1 MTEDDGKNQGVD
13 LGEFLEFYLLDSQ
26 EQIEKLGAGLLQLEK
41 EGGNIGLINDLF
53 RSAHSLKGASGTMG
67 FTPIVAMTHA
77 AEDLLDRLRQGKI
90 DVSLEMI
97 DILLAV
103 TDRVKAM
110 LAQVEQRLEI
120 TLGYE
125 DLVSSMKALVSSQ
138 IPAAPVTPQL
148 VTKNQKVV
156 DNDFVPLNF
165 SLDPSESAKLN
176 NAQIMGYSVYQV
188 DVKLAPNTLMKAV
201 RAVMATQRLE
211 RMGTVIKLF
220 PSIEE
225 LETGN
230 LEGFSFLVLCD
241 EPVEEIKRELL
252 EISELSDVV
261 AHLYPDGIG
270 GGEERAKDTKNA
282 VEKPVLELDPKL
294 DLKPSPKPSPKPGL
308 KPDLE
313 SDLKPDP
320 KLDLKS
326 DLKSDPKLDLSL
338 NVVTAENTFKPV
350 PTKKAV
356 FESKGAASESV
367 IPTEGAA
374 NGEGNT
380 QVHTIRVD
388 TARMDNLINLVGEM
402 VITRTRLVQI
412 GLDLKTQYQ
421 TDNMVNSLNEANV
434 YLGRLMNDLQESV
447 MRLRMVAIGT
457 VFSRFPRLVR
467 DLAKKTGKEIELVLK
482 GEDTELDK
490 TVVEVIG
497 DPLMHLIRNSVDH
510 GIESPKERRAAGKT
524 ELGTVTLDA
533 YHEGNHIAI
542 LISDDGAGL
551 PLEKIRN
558 IAVSKGLIGEKEELS
573 ERDIANL
580 IFLPGFSTADKVTDI
595 SGRGVGMDVV
605 KKALN
610 NLGGMVDIATRQ
622 GQGTTFTIRLPLTL
636 AIIQALLVEVGEEI
650 YAVPLSSV
658 LETLLVNRTDIKTVG
673 GLPMVQLRG
682 NTLPLI
688 SLQEK
693 FGLPAPEIVSNE
705 VFVVV
710 VGFGDKALGL
720 IVDELRGQQE
730 VVIKSLGD
738 FLNNLPGIAGATILG
753 DGKVTLILDIGS
765 LIQDVL
771 VMRKN

>member
-1 MTEDDGKNQGVD
+1 MGQDDNINLGVD

-26 EQIEKLGAGLLQLEK
+26 EQIDRLGAGLLQLEK

-77 AEDLLDRLRQGKI
+77 AEDLLDNLRQGKM

-97 DILLAV
+97 DVLLAV

-110 LAQVEQRLEI
+110 LTQVELRQEI
-120 TLGYE
+120 TVGFE
-125 DLVSSMKALVSSQ
+125 DLVSSMRGVLAGEKPVAVVSPQ
-138 IPAAPVTPQL
+138 IIPVTEEVAL
-148 VTKNQKVV
+148 EN
-156 DNDFVPLNF
+156 FVALDF
-165 SLDPSESAKLN
+165 SLTQFESEKVN
-176 NAQIMGYSVYQV
+176 NAQLMGHGIYQV
-188 DVKLAPNTLMKAV
+188 EVQLESGTLMKAV
-201 RAVMATQRLE
+201 RAVMVTQRLE
-211 RMGTVIKLF
+211 GMGTVVKLL
-220 PSIEE
+220 PSIED
-225 LETGN
+225 LEVGN
-230 LEGFSFLVLCD
+230 AEGFALLVISD
-241 EPVEEIKRELL
+241 ELSGEMQREVLG
-252 EISELSDVV
+252 ISEVEAVMIHSYPV
-261 AHLYPDGIG
+261 ADLLIEVESIRPEVSADLVM
-270 GGEERAKDTKNA
+270 EE
-282 VEKPVLELDPKL
+282 
-294 DLKPSPKPSPKPGL
+294 KPSPSSFQPSPVV
-308 KPDLE
+308 E
-313 SDLKPDP
+313 P
-320 KLDLKS
+320 KGTGIGA
-326 DLKSDPKLDLSL
+326 PAP
-338 NVVTAENTFKPV
+338 VTE
-350 PTKKAV
+350 
-356 FESKGAASESV
+356 
-367 IPTEGAA
+367 AA

-388 TARMDNLINLVGEM
+388 TVRMDNLINLVGEM

-412 GLDLKTQYQ
+412 GLDLKAQYRM
-421 TDNMVNSLNEANV
+421 DNMVNNLNEANV

-457 VFSRFPRLVR
+457 VFGRFPRLVR
-467 DLAKKTGKEIELVLK
+467 DLAKKTGKEIDLVLK

-497 DPLMHLIRNSVDH
+497 DPLMHLIRNAVDH
-510 GIESPKERRAAGKT
+510 GIESPEVRREAGKP
-524 ELGTVTLDA
+524 EVGTITLDA

-551 PLEKIRN
+551 PLDKIRN
-558 IAVSKGLIGEKEELS
+558 IAVAKGLIGESEELS
-573 ERDIANL
+573 ERDISNL
-580 IFLPGFSTADKVTDI
+580 IFLPGFSTADTVTDI

-610 NLGGMVDIATRQ
+610 NLGGMVEITTRK
-622 GQGTTFTIRLPLTL
+622 GKGSTFTIRLPLTL

-658 LETLLVNRTDIKTVG
+658 LETLLVNRVEIKTVG

-693 FGLPAPEIVSNE
+693 FGLPAPETVSSE

-771 VMRKN
+771 VTRKA

>member
-1 MTEDDGKNQGVD
+1 MSEDDDKNMEVD
-13 LGEFLEFYLLDSQ
+13 LGEFLEFYLLDSS
-26 EQIEKLGAGLLQLEK
+26 EQIERLGAGLLQLEK

-67 FTPIVAMTHA
+67 FTPIVALTHV

-90 DVSLEMI
+90 DVSVEMI
-97 DILLAV
+97 DILLTV

-110 LAQVEQRLEI
+110 LSQVEQHEEI
-120 TLGYE
+120 SLGSE
-125 DLVSSMKALVSSQ
+125 DLVTSMKALLNGET
-138 IPAAPVTPQL
+138 PVQEEA
-148 VTKNQKVV
+148 VIAK
-156 DNDFVPLNF
+156 FVPLSF
-165 SLDPSESAKLN
+165 SLTEAEGGKLN
-176 NAQIMGYSVYQV
+176 DARMMGHGIYQV
-188 DVKLAPNTLMKAV
+188 DVKLEPGTLMKAV

-211 RMGTVIKLF
+211 AMGTVIKLL
-220 PSIEE
+220 PSVED
-225 LETGN
+225 LEVGDA
-230 LEGFSFLVLCD
+230 EGFSLLVLCD
-241 EPVEEIKRELL
+241 EPVEEIQRELL
-252 EISELSDVV
+252 EISELVEVV
-261 AHLYPDGIG
+261 IHPYTD
-270 GGEERAKDTKNA
+270 
-282 VEKPVLELDPKL
+282 
-294 DLKPSPKPSPKPGL
+294 
-308 KPDLE
+308 
-313 SDLKPDP
+313 
-320 KLDLKS
+320 
-326 DLKSDPKLDLSL
+326 
-338 NVVTAENTFKPV
+338 
-350 PTKKAV
+350 
-356 FESKGAASESV
+356 
-367 IPTEGAA
+367 TEGVVNKPEISNKPLSNQEIDVEVKAA
-374 NGEGNT
+374 VSVSTDPAPQAVAGESNT

-388 TARMDNLINLVGEM
+388 TVRMDNLINLVGEM

-412 GLDLKTQYQ
+412 GLDLKAQYSMD
-421 TDNMVNSLNEANV
+421 TMVNNLNDANL

-447 MRLRMVAIGT
+447 MRLRMVGIGT
-457 VFSRFPRLVR
+457 VFNRFPRLVR

-510 GIESPKERRAAGKT
+510 GIESPEVRRASGKP
-524 ELGTVTLDA
+524 ELGTITLDA

-551 PLEKIRN
+551 DLDKIRS

-573 ERDIANL
+573 ESDISNL
-580 IFLPGFSTADKVTDI
+580 IFLPGFSTAEKVTDI

-610 NLGGMVDIATRQ
+610 NLGGIVDIMTRK
-622 GQGTTFTIRLPLTL
+622 GKGTTFTIRLPLTL
-636 AIIQALLVEVGEEI
+636 AIIQALLVEVREEI

-658 LETLLVNRTDIKTVG
+658 LETLLVNRKDIKTVG
-673 GLPMVQLRG
+673 RLPMVQLRG

-693 FGLPAPEIVSNE
+693 FDLPTPETISSE
-705 VFVVV
+705 VYVVV

-738 FLNNLPGIAGATILG
+738 GLSNLPGIAGATILG

-765 LIQDVL
+765 LIQEVL
-771 VMRKN
+771 VTGKKEDKTNGGRTISHL

>member
-1 MTEDDGKNQGVD
+1 MSQDGDQNQGVD
-13 LGEFLEFYLLDSQ
+13 LEEFLEFYLLDSQ
-26 EQIEKLGAGLLQLEK
+26 EQIERLGSGLLQLEK

-67 FTPIVAMTHA
+67 FTPIVALTHA

-90 DVSLEMI
+90 EVSLEMI

-110 LAQVEQRLEI
+110 LAQVGQRQEI
-120 TLGYE
+120 TIGFE
-125 DLVSSMKALVSSQ
+125 DLVSSMRLLLNREEPDVSATDYAVQ
-138 IPAAPVTPQL
+138 EEVL
-148 VTKNQKVV
+148 ENY
-156 DNDFVPLNF
+156 VPLDF
-165 SLDPSESAKLN
+165 SLTQPEREKVNDGSSL
-176 NAQIMGYSVYQV
+176 GRGVYQV
-188 DVKLAPNTLMKAV
+188 DITLEPNTLMKAV
-201 RAVMATQRLE
+201 RAVMATQRIE
-211 RMGTVIKLF
+211 GMGTVIKLL
-220 PSIEE
+220 PSVEE

-230 LEGFSFLVLCD
+230 AESFSMLIICD
-241 EPVEEIKRELL
+241 ESKKEIQRELL
-252 EISELSDVV
+252 EISELVDVFV
-261 AHLYPDGIG
+261 HPYLNIEGI
-270 GGEERAKDTKNA
+270 E
-282 VEKPVLELDPKL
+282 ELDKTINVIDNVL
-294 DLKPSPKPSPKPGL
+294 AEEKMKP
-308 KPDLE
+308 
-313 SDLKPDP
+313 
-320 KLDLKS
+320 
-326 DLKSDPKLDLSL
+326 LSI
-338 NVVTAENTFKPV
+338 P
-350 PTKKAV
+350 KAV
-356 FESKGAASESV
+356 VVPKESGKALSAPNIEA
-367 IPTEGAA
+367 P

-412 GLDLKTQYQ
+412 GLDLKGQYS
-421 TDNMVNSLNEANV
+421 TDGMVNNLNEANV

-457 VFSRFPRLVR
+457 VFNRFPRLVR
-467 DLAKKTGKEIELVLK
+467 DLAKKTGKEIELILK

-510 GIESPKERRAAGKT
+510 GIESPAERREAGKSDF
-524 ELGTVTLDA
+524 GTITLNA

-551 PLEKIRN
+551 DLDKIRQ
-558 IAVSKGLIGEKEELS
+558 IAVSKSLIGEREELS

-580 IFLPGFSTADKVTDI
+580 IFLPGFSTADVVTDI

-610 NLGGMVDIATRQ
+610 SLGGMVDITTRK
-622 GQGTTFTIRLPLTL
+622 GKGSTFTIRLPLTL
-636 AIIQALLVEVGEEI
+636 AIIQALLVEVGQEI

-658 LETLLVNRTDIKTVG
+658 LETLLVNREDIKTVG

-693 FGLPAPEIVSNE
+693 FDLPTPETESSE

-738 FLNNLPGIAGATILG
+738 LLNNLPGIAGATILG

-771 VMRKN
+771 VTRRA

>member
-1 MTEDDGKNQGVD
+1 MKQDDDNNMGVD
-13 LGEFLEFYLLDSQ
+13 LGEFLEFYLLDSS
-26 EQIEKLGAGLLQLEK
+26 EQIERLGAGLLQLEK

-110 LAQVEQRLEI
+110 LSQVEQRQEI
-120 TLGYE
+120 SLGYE
-125 DLVSSMKALVSSQ
+125 DLVISLKGLINGDKPVVLDNSQ
-138 IPAAPVTPQL
+138 SVQSEEPEIAP
-148 VTKNQKVV
+148 
-156 DNDFVPLNF
+156 FVQLNF
-165 SLDPSESAKLN
+165 SLTEIECEKVNDAHM
-176 NAQIMGYSVYQV
+176 MGHGIYQV
-188 DVKLAPNTLMKAV
+188 DVKLESGTLMKAV
-201 RAVMATQRLE
+201 RAVMTTQRLE
-211 RMGTVIKLF
+211 GMGSVVKVL
-220 PSIEE
+220 PSLEE
-225 LETGN
+225 LEAGDA
-230 LEGFSFLVLCD
+230 ESFSLLLLSD
-241 EPVEEIKRELL
+241 EPGEEIRREVL
-252 EISELSDVV
+252 EISELVEVTLHPYMAEGWASEGMTKGGTEGVV
-261 AHLYPDGIG
+261 APFIEQPGIPTNG
-270 GGEERAKDTKNA
+270 NINA
-282 VEKPVLELDPKL
+282 VTETK
-294 DLKPSPKPSPKPGL
+294 KPS
-308 KPDLE
+308 
-313 SDLKPDP
+313 
-320 KLDLKS
+320 
-326 DLKSDPKLDLSL
+326 
-338 NVVTAENTFKPV
+338 TAT
-350 PTKKAV
+350 TTT
-356 FESKGAASESV
+356 ASEVAS
-367 IPTEGAA
+367 
-374 NGEGNT
+374 GEGNT

-388 TARMDNLINLVGEM
+388 TVRMDNLINLVGEM

-412 GLDLKTQYQ
+412 GLDLKAQYSS
-421 TDNMVNSLNEANV
+421 DNMVNNLNEANV

-467 DLAKKTGKEIELVLK
+467 DLAKKTGKEIDLVLK

-510 GIESPKERRAAGKT
+510 GIESPEARRASGKMD
-524 ELGTVTLDA
+524 LGTITLDA

-542 LISDDGAGL
+542 VISDNGAGL
-551 PLEKIRN
+551 DLDKIRN
-558 IAVSKGLIGEKEELS
+558 IAVSKGLVGEKEELS

-610 NLGGMVDIATRQ
+610 NLGGIVDITTRK

-658 LETLLVNRTDIKTVG
+658 LETLLVDRVDIKTVG

-693 FGLPAPEIVSNE
+693 FGLPTPETASSE

-710 VGFGDKALGL
+710 VGLGDKALGL

-730 VVIKSLGD
+730 VVIKSLGE

-771 VMRKN
+771 VTR

>member
-1 MTEDDGKNQGVD
+1 MSQDDNINLGVD

-26 EQIEKLGAGLLQLEK
+26 EQIDRLGAGLLQLEK

-77 AEDLLDRLRQGKI
+77 AEDLLDNLRQGKM

-97 DILLAV
+97 DVLLAV

-110 LAQVEQRLEI
+110 LAQVELRQEI
-120 TLGYE
+120 TVGFE
-125 DLVSSMKALVSSQ
+125 DLVSTMRGVLAGEEPVLAVNTQ
-138 IPAAPVTPQL
+138 VIPVTEETAL
-148 VTKNQKVV
+148 ENFIAI
-156 DNDFVPLNF
+156 DF
-165 SLDPSESAKLN
+165 SLTQFEREKVNDALL
-176 NAQIMGYSVYQV
+176 MGHGVYQV
-188 DVKLAPNTLMKAV
+188 EVQLASGTLMKAV
-201 RAVMATQRLE
+201 RAVMVTQRLE
-211 RMGTVIKLF
+211 GMGTVVKLL
-220 PSIEE
+220 PSIED
-225 LETGN
+225 LEVGN
-230 LEGFSFLVLCD
+230 AEGFALLVISD
-241 EPVEEIKRELL
+241 EVSGEMQREVLGISEVEAVVIHSYPVADLLIEVPPIRSEVRVDLVVEEQPSPASFQSSPEVEPK
-252 EISELSDVV
+252 
-261 AHLYPDGIG
+261 GIG
-270 GGEERAKDTKNA
+270 
-282 VEKPVLELDPKL
+282 
-294 DLKPSPKPSPKPGL
+294 PGT
-308 KPDLE
+308 PA
-313 SDLKPDP
+313 S
-320 KLDLKS
+320 
-326 DLKSDPKLDLSL
+326 
-338 NVVTAENTFKPV
+338 VTE
-350 PTKKAV
+350 
-356 FESKGAASESV
+356 AA
-367 IPTEGAA
+367 T
-374 NGEGNT
+374 GEGNT

-388 TARMDNLINLVGEM
+388 TVRMDNLINLVGEM

-412 GLDLKTQYQ
+412 GLDLKAQYRM
-421 TDNMVNSLNEANV
+421 DNMVNNLNEANV

-457 VFSRFPRLVR
+457 VFGRFPRLVR
-467 DLAKKTGKEIELVLK
+467 DLAKKTGKEIDLVLK

-497 DPLMHLIRNSVDH
+497 DPLMHLIRNAVDH
-510 GIESPKERRAAGKT
+510 GIESPEVRREAGKP
-524 ELGTVTLDA
+524 EVGTITLDA

-551 PLEKIRN
+551 PLDKIRN
-558 IAVSKGLIGEKEELS
+558 IAVAKGLIGESEELS
-573 ERDIANL
+573 ERDISNL
-580 IFLPGFSTADKVTDI
+580 IFLPGFSTADTVTDI

-610 NLGGMVDIATRQ
+610 NLGGMVDITTRK
-622 GQGTTFTIRLPLTL
+622 GKGSTFTIRLPLTL

-658 LETLLVNRTDIKTVG
+658 LETLLVNRAEIKTVG

-682 NTLPLI
+682 KTLPLI

-693 FGLPAPEIVSNE
+693 FGLPAPETVSSE

-771 VMRKN
+771 VTRKA

>member
-1 MTEDDGKNQGVD
+1 MSQDDDKTMGVD

-26 EQIEKLGAGLLQLEK
+26 EQIERLGAGLLQLEK

-90 DVSLEMI
+90 EVSLEMI

-110 LAQVEQRLEI
+110 LSQVEQRQEI
-120 TLGYE
+120 TIGFE
-125 DLVSSMKALVSSQ
+125 DLVSSMRSVLNGEKPVVLENLQPNLEGPGQAAATLV
-138 IPAAPVTPQL
+138 
-148 VTKNQKVV
+148 N
-156 DNDFVPLNF
+156 FVQLNF
-165 SLDPSESAKLN
+165 SLTQSEGEKLN
-176 NAQIMGYSVYQV
+176 DAHMMGHGVYQV
-188 DVKLAPNTLMKAV
+188 DVKLEAGTLMKAV

-211 RMGTVIKLF
+211 GMGSVVKIL
-220 PSIEE
+220 PSLEE
-225 LETGN
+225 LEAGDG
-230 LEGFSFLVLCD
+230 EGFSLLVLSD
-241 EPVEEIKRELL
+241 EPSEEIRREVL
-252 EISELSDVV
+252 EISELAEVLIHPYLGGVGAAEGSTKEGTEVVEATDVEPEIIIKPLSTPKIVVEPKAV
-261 AHLYPDGIG
+261 ASVSTAPVIEAV
-270 GGEERAKDTKNA
+270 GGE
-282 VEKPVLELDPKL
+282 
-294 DLKPSPKPSPKPGL
+294 S
-308 KPDLE
+308 
-313 SDLKPDP
+313 
-320 KLDLKS
+320 
-326 DLKSDPKLDLSL
+326 
-338 NVVTAENTFKPV
+338 
-350 PTKKAV
+350 
-356 FESKGAASESV
+356 
-367 IPTEGAA
+367 
-374 NGEGNT
+374 NT

-388 TARMDNLINLVGEM
+388 TVRMDNLINLVGEM

-412 GLDLKTQYQ
+412 GLDLKAQYQ
-421 TDNMVNSLNEANV
+421 MDGMVNNLNEANV

-457 VFSRFPRLVR
+457 VFNRFPRLVR

-510 GIESPKERRAAGKT
+510 GIESPEERRASGKAK
-524 ELGTVTLDA
+524 LGTITLDA

-551 PLEKIRN
+551 DLDKIRS
-558 IAVSKGLIGEKEELS
+558 IAVSKGLVGAREELS
-573 ERDIANL
+573 ESDISNL
-580 IFLPGFSTADKVTDI
+580 IFLPGFSTAEKVTDI

-610 NLGGMVDIATRQ
+610 NLGGMVDITTRK
-622 GQGTTFTIRLPLTL
+622 GKGTTFTIRLPLTL

-658 LETLLVNRTDIKTVG
+658 LETLLVDRTDIKTVG

-693 FGLPAPEIVSNE
+693 FDLPAPETASEE

-771 VMRKN
+771 VTNSKFDVRGS

>member
-1 MTEDDGKNQGVD
+1 MTQDDDNKQGVE

-26 EQIEKLGAGLLQLEK
+26 EQIERLGAGLLQLEK
-41 EGGNIGLINDLF
+41 EGENIGLINDLF

-67 FTPIVAMTHA
+67 FTPIVSLTHA
-77 AEDLLDRLRQGKI
+77 AEDLLDRLRQGQLE
-90 DVSLEMI
+90 VSLEMI

-110 LAQVEQRLEI
+110 LSQVEQHQDI
-120 TLGYE
+120 TIGFK
-125 DLVSSMKALVSSQ
+125 DLVSSIRSLLSGEKAESVKTAQ
-138 IPAAPVTPQL
+138 PVQ
-148 VTKNQKVV
+148 VEAEVAEQ
-156 DNDFVPLNF
+156 FVPRDFLLSQDEREKLDNAF
-165 SLDPSESAKLN
+165 S
-176 NAQIMGYSVYQV
+176 MGRTVYQV
-188 DVKLAPNTLMKAV
+188 DVTLEPNTLMKAV
-201 RAVMATQRLE
+201 RAVMATQRIE
-211 RMGTVIKLF
+211 SMGSVIKLL

-225 LETGN
+225 LEAGN
-230 LEGFSFLVLCD
+230 ANNFSMLILSD
-241 EPVEEIKRELL
+241 ESGDEIKRDLL
-252 EISELSDVV
+252 EISELVDVQV
-261 AHLYPDGIG
+261 RLYP
-270 GGEERAKDTKNA
+270 
-282 VEKPVLELDPKL
+282 
-294 DLKPSPKPSPKPGL
+294 
-308 KPDLE
+308 
-313 SDLKPDP
+313 
-320 KLDLKS
+320 
-326 DLKSDPKLDLSL
+326 
-338 NVVTAENTFKPV
+338 
-350 PTKKAV
+350 
-356 FESKGAASESV
+356 
-367 IPTEGAA
+367 
-374 NGEGNT
+374 NGEGVKEKVSDLDAVQIEEKIEPALKQEDIGTPKKGPLKAAAPPAAINT
-380 QVHTIRVD
+380 GEGNNQVHTIRVD
-388 TARMDNLINLVGEM
+388 TVRMDNLINLVGEM

-412 GLDLKTQYQ
+412 GLDLKTQYSS
-421 TDNMVNSLNEANV
+421 DSMVNSLNEANV

-457 VFSRFPRLVR
+457 VFNRFPRLIR
-467 DLAKKTGKEIELVLK
+467 DLAKKTKKEINLVLK

-510 GIESPKERRAAGKT
+510 GIESPEERRKAGKPET
-524 ELGTVTLDA
+524 GTITLNA

-551 PLEKIRN
+551 DLEKIHK
-558 IAVSKGLIGEKEELS
+558 IAISKGLVGEREELS

-580 IFLPGFSTADKVTDI
+580 IFLPGFSTAEKVTDI

-610 NLGGMVDIATRQ
+610 NLGGMVDITTRR
-622 GQGTTFTIRLPLTL
+622 GKGSTFTIRLPLTL
-636 AIIQALLVEVGEEI
+636 AIIQALLVEVSQEI

-658 LETLLVNRTDIKTVG
+658 LETLLVSREDIKTVG

-693 FGLPAPEIVSNE
+693 FELPASEAENNE

-771 VMRKN
+771 VTRRSS

>member
-1 MTEDDGKNQGVD
+1 MSQDEDNKRGVD
-13 LGEFLEFYLLDSQ
+13 LGEFLEFYLLDSS
-26 EQIEKLGAGLLQLEK
+26 EQIERLGAGLLQLEK

-67 FTPIVAMTHA
+67 FTPIVVMTHA

-103 TDRVKAM
+103 TDRVKVM
-110 LAQVEQRLEI
+110 LSQVEQRQEI
-120 TLGYE
+120 AVGYE
-125 DLVSSMKALVSSQ
+125 DLVSSMRVLLNGEE
-138 IPAAPVTPQL
+138 P
-148 VTKNQKVV
+148 NQEEDAMAK
-156 DNDFVPLNF
+156 FVPLNF
-165 SLDPSESAKLN
+165 SLTQIEGEKLDD
-176 NAQIMGYSVYQV
+176 AYMMGHSVYQV
-188 DVKLAPNTLMKAV
+188 DIKFAQGTLMKAV
-201 RAVMATQRLE
+201 RAMMATQRIEGMGSVVKILPSLE
-211 RMGTVIKLF
+211 D
-220 PSIEE
+220 
-225 LETGN
+225 LEAGDA
-230 LEGFSFLVLCD
+230 EGFSLLVLSD
-241 EPVEEIKRELL
+241 EPSEEIRREIL
-252 EISELSDVV
+252 EVSELVEVNVHSYLIGEGVGEEAATNESITTEEIVNVV
-261 AHLYPDGIG
+261 TESKIIKPPSHQKIAVEPKTAVSVSPAPVTEAG
-270 GGEERAKDTKNA
+270 GGE
-282 VEKPVLELDPKL
+282 
-294 DLKPSPKPSPKPGL
+294 S
-308 KPDLE
+308 
-313 SDLKPDP
+313 
-320 KLDLKS
+320 
-326 DLKSDPKLDLSL
+326 
-338 NVVTAENTFKPV
+338 
-350 PTKKAV
+350 
-356 FESKGAASESV
+356 
-367 IPTEGAA
+367 
-374 NGEGNT
+374 NT

-388 TARMDNLINLVGEM
+388 TVRMDNLINLVGEM

-412 GLDLKTQYQ
+412 GLDLKAQYPV
-421 TDNMVNSLNEANV
+421 DDMVSNLNEANV

-482 GEDTELDK
+482 GEETELDK

-510 GIESPKERRAAGKT
+510 GIESSEERCASGKP
-524 ELGTVTLDA
+524 ELGTITLNA
-533 YHEGNHIAI
+533 YHDGNHIAI

-551 PLEKIRN
+551 DLVKIRN
-558 IAVSKGLIGEKEELS
+558 LAVTRGLIGEKEELS
-573 ERDIANL
+573 DNDIAHL
-580 IFLPGFSTADKVTDI
+580 IFLPGFSTAEEVTDI

-610 NLGGMVDIATRQ
+610 NLGGMVDIKTRK
-622 GQGTTFTIRLPLTL
+622 GKGTTFTIRLPLTL
-636 AIIQALLVEVGEEI
+636 AIIQALLVEVREEI

-658 LETLLVNRTDIKTVG
+658 LETLLVNRDEIKTVG

-693 FGLPAPEIVSNE
+693 FGLPASETAGSE

-771 VMRKN
+771 VTR

>member
-1 MTEDDGKNQGVD
+1 LSQNDNYNQGVD
-13 LGEFLEFYLLDSQ
+13 LGEFVEFYLLDSQ
-26 EQIEKLGAGLLQLEK
+26 EQIEKLGAGLLQLER

-67 FTPIVAMTHA
+67 FTPIVALTHA
-77 AEDLLDRLRQGKI
+77 AEDLLDHLRQGKM

-110 LAQVEQRLEI
+110 LAQVEQRQEI
-120 TLGYE
+120 SIEFE
-125 DLVSSMKALVSSQ
+125 DLASSMRGLLNGDK
-138 IPAAPVTPQL
+138 PVEANVANVANEAQVL
-148 VTKNQKVV
+148 QAEAEEVV
-156 DNDFVPLNF
+156 KFVPINF
-165 SLDPSESAKLN
+165 DLTPSEREKVSD
-176 NAQIMGYSVYQV
+176 AQSLGHGVYQV
-188 DVKLAPNTLMKAV
+188 DVKLGPNTLMKAV

-211 RMGTVIKLF
+211 GMGSVIKLF
-220 PSIEE
+220 PSVEDLEVGNSEE
-225 LETGN
+225 
-230 LEGFSFLVLCD
+230 FFMLVLCD
-241 EPVEEIKRELL
+241 ESRDEIQRELL
-252 EISELSDVV
+252 EISELVDVIVHPYPNVVGIEADVV
-261 AHLYPDGIG
+261 
-270 GGEERAKDTKNA
+270 ENKAKVAET
-282 VEKPVLELDPKL
+282 PSLELGVEPK
-294 DLKPSPKPSPKPGL
+294 
-308 KPDLE
+308 
-313 SDLKPDP
+313 
-320 KLDLKS
+320 
-326 DLKSDPKLDLSL
+326 
-338 NVVTAENTFKPV
+338 VVPNIVTEE
-350 PTKKAV
+350 KAV
-356 FESKGAASESV
+356 KPILTQKTVVEPKVEV
-367 IPTEGAA
+367 N
-374 NGEGNT
+374 NGESNT

-388 TARMDNLINLVGEM
+388 TVRMDNLINLVGEM

-412 GLDLKTQYQ
+412 GLDLKAQYS
-421 TDNMVNSLNEANV
+421 TDSMVNNLNEANV

-457 VFSRFPRLVR
+457 VFNRFPRLVR
-467 DLAKKTGKEIELVLK
+467 DLAKKTGKEIDLVLK

-510 GIESPKERRAAGKT
+510 GIESPEERRAAGKPDV
-524 ELGTVTLDA
+524 GTITLNA

-551 PLEKIRN
+551 DLDKIRK
-558 IAVSKGLIGEKEELS
+558 IAVSKGLVGEREELS

-580 IFLPGFSTADKVTDI
+580 IFLPGFSTADVVTDI

-610 NLGGMVDIATRQ
+610 NLGGMVDITTRA
-622 GQGTTFTIRLPLTL
+622 GKGSTFTIRLPLTL
-636 AIIQALLVEVGEEI
+636 AIIQALLVEVGQEI

-658 LETLLVNRTDIKTVG
+658 LETLLVSREDIKTVG

-693 FGLPAPEIVSNE
+693 FDLPTPETESNE

-771 VMRKN
+771 VTRKA

>member
-1 MTEDDGKNQGVD
+1 MSQDDDNNMRVD
-13 LGEFLEFYLLDSQ
+13 LGEFLEFYLLDSS
-26 EQIEKLGAGLLQLEK
+26 EQIERLGAGLLQLEK

-90 DVSLEMI
+90 EVSLEMI
-97 DILLAV
+97 DVLLAV

-110 LAQVEQRLEI
+110 LSQVEQRQEI
-120 TLGYE
+120 SIGYE
-125 DLVSSMKALVSSQ
+125 DLVSSLKGL
-138 IPAAPVTPQL
+138 INGEKPVVLENPQS
-148 VTKNQKVV
+148 VQGEEEAKVK
-156 DNDFVPLNF
+156 FVPLNF
-165 SLDPSESAKLN
+165 SLTQTEGEKLN
-176 NAQIMGYSVYQV
+176 DAHMMGHGVFQV
-188 DVKLAPNTLMKAV
+188 NVKLAPGTLMKAV

-211 RMGTVIKLF
+211 GLGTVIKLL
-220 PSIEE
+220 PSVED
-225 LETGN
+225 LEVGN
-230 LEGFSFLVLCD
+230 AEAFFLLVLCD
-241 EPVEEIKRELL
+241 EPIEEIRRELL
-252 EISELSDVV
+252 EISELMEVDVNPYPVGEGIVEEAGKV
-261 AHLYPDGIG
+261 A
-270 GGEERAKDTKNA
+270 RF
-282 VEKPVLELDPKL
+282 VET
-294 DLKPSPKPSPKPGL
+294 SG
-308 KPDLE
+308 LE
-313 SDLKPDP
+313 SEIRTNIGVAESKIIKPLSNQKIPVEP
-320 KLDLKS
+320 KA
-326 DLKSDPKLDLSL
+326 
-338 NVVTAENTFKPV
+338 VVPV
-350 PTKKAV
+350 PNVPVTEAV
-356 FESKGAASESV
+356 G
-367 IPTEGAA
+367 
-374 NGEGNT
+374 GEGNT
-380 QVHTIRVD
+380 KVHTIRVD
-388 TARMDNLINLVGEM
+388 TVRMDNLINLVGEM

-412 GLDLKTQYQ
+412 GLDLKAQYQ
-421 TDNMVNSLNEANV
+421 MDGMVNNLNEANV

-457 VFSRFPRLVR
+457 VFNRFPRLVR
-467 DLAKKTGKEIELVLK
+467 DLAKKTGKEMELVLK

-510 GIESPKERRAAGKT
+510 GIESPEERCASGKP
-524 ELGTVTLDA
+524 ELGTIILDA

-542 LISDDGAGL
+542 VISDDGAGL
-551 PLEKIRN
+551 DLDKILS
-558 IAVSKGLIGEKEELS
+558 IAVSKGLVGEREELS
-573 ERDIANL
+573 ERDISNL

-610 NLGGMVDIATRQ
+610 NLGGMVDITTRK
-622 GQGTTFTIRLPLTL
+622 GKGTTFTIRLPLTL

-658 LETLLVNRTDIKTVG
+658 LETLLVNRDDIKTVG

-682 NTLPLI
+682 NTLTLI

-693 FGLPAPEIVSNE
+693 FGLPTPEIASSE

-738 FLNNLPGIAGATILG
+738 FLNNLSGIAGATILG

-771 VMRKN
+771 VTR

>member
-138 IPAAPVTPQL
+138 IPAAPVNPQL

-211 RMGTVIKLF
+211 RMGTVIKLY

-252 EISELSDVV
+252 EISELSAVV

-270 GGEERAKDTKNA
+270 GGEERAKDTKNV

-294 DLKPSPKPSPKPGL
+294 DLNPGSKLGL
-308 KPDLE
+308 KSDLE

-326 DLKSDPKLDLSL
+326 DLKPDPKPDLSL
-338 NVVTAENTFKPV
+338 NVVTAENTIKPV
-350 PTKKAV
+350 PTKKV
-356 FESKGAASESV
+356 IVESKGPAPESV
-367 IPTEGAA
+367 IPTEGAS